1 MPHNVNQDLYFKQLI
16 SRLINGSGTRISVPT
31 DFAARQTKI
40 LELLDNDYTGIV
52 KTIIEF
58 MISTGSVNMNF
69 VTDNSNLT
77 KALQDWANHKLNAK
91 ISLDIPSGL
100 KALTTQYMRERWT
113 SSFIVLNIIWG
124 KINDLILPSR
134 MWFSD
139 GGQMIVGGDDDTLNG
154 KKYWLGS
161 DENPVKSTDK
171 HTILIRK
178 PFNAWYVGYPT
189 QYLVGKGVLYN
200 AMLKKALITKQA
212 DVIEEMIPYILALR
226 AGDATI
232 LAKNLMGDYQ
242 KQLEDVKEG
251 LKQARR
257 NQKYKTTDGD
267 MILKGR
273 YDLNLEHIMPNLTN
287 VFNETIVKPVNN
299 DMLCGLGLV
308 ELQGFSSDR
317 QEAILNPKVLVEE
330 ILNGVADFH
339 VLMEEVFDIVQEKN
353 SSLHPKQMGSDIRLV
368 PGVVKAF
375 LTQDMRKL
383 IKDYTNTGELAIEDS
398 FEALP
403 QGFDFEI
410 SKKRRQQ
417 EQDNGDE
424 DLFFPRVILNQD
436 SNTKSDTPLSRPP
449 TPQEVPKKKKSAKA
463 EVEDEESGEYL
474 EAPYT
479 KENYPSQLKNLPVG
493 ARNLWIRTFNAV
505 YEETKDETKAR
516 QAAWHIV
523 KGKYHKDGDKWV
535 KNQATE
541 ELENE

>member
-1 MPHNVNQDLYFKQLI
+1 MSLNPNSDLYFKQLI
-16 SRLINGSGTRISVPT
+16 SRLLNGAGTKISVPV
-31 DFAARQTKI
+31 DFAHRQEKI
-40 LELLDNDYTGIV
+40 VELLDNDYTGIV
-52 KTIIEF
+52 KTIVEF

-69 VTDNSNLT
+69 VTDNTNLT

-113 SSFIVLNIIWG
+113 SSFIVLNILWG
-124 KINDLILPSR
+124 EINGLILPSK

-139 GGQMIVGGDDDTLNG
+139 GGQVIVGGDEDALNG
-154 KKYWLGS
+154 KKYFLGNI
-161 DENPVKSTDK
+161 DNQIRSTDK

-178 PFNAWYVGYPT
+178 PFNSWYVSYPT
-189 QYLVGKGVLYN
+189 QYLVGKGVIYN
-200 AMLKKALITKQA
+200 ALLKKALISKQA

-232 LAKNLMGDYQ
+232 LAKNMMGDIQ
-242 KQLEDVKEG
+242 KQLGDVKES
-251 LKQARR
+251 LKQAKR
-257 NQKYKTTDGD
+257 NQKYRTDEGD

-273 YDLNLEHIMPNLTN
+273 YDLNLEHIMPDLTKL
-287 VFNETIVKPVNN
+287 FNDTIVKPVNN
-299 DMLCGLGLV
+299 DLLCGLGLV

-330 ILNGVADFH
+330 ILNGVADFQA
-339 VLMEEVFDIVQEKN
+339 LMEEVLDIVQEKN
-353 SSLHPKQMGSDIRLV
+353 SELHPKQMGQDIRVV

-436 SNTKSDTPLSRPP
+436 SNTKSDTPLTRPP
-449 TPQEVPKKKKSAKA
+449 TPNEVPKKKVKK
-463 EVEDEESGEYL
+463 
-474 EAPYT
+474 PT
-479 KENYPSQLKNLPVG
+479 KE
-493 ARNLWIRTFNAV
+493 
-505 YEETKDETKAR
+505 E
-516 QAAWHIV
+516 
-523 KGKYHKDGDKWV
+523 
-535 KNQATE
+535 
-541 ELENE
+541 